1 MQASA
6 DYTDIN
12 TDTGITIHH
21 KEKEKDIKM
30 RPVTIILAVLMS
42 VFCCCAY
49 AQTARQEDLPEIG
62 EVRIIRAADMG
73 TEEWTLDNYRIE
85 AGDVLEIA
93 VWQVEDLQ
101 KDVVVRPDG
110 KVSFPLIG
118 DVDAAGYTIDELSR
132 SITEKLKTYIKSPQ
146 VSIIVNS
153 FGGKKLIVLG
163 EVGSTGII
171 RFTEPI
177 RIMEALALSG
187 GYLESAG
194 LQNVLIIRGDLKGP
208 TDVIVVNV
216 KEILKGNLLE
226 NIYVEKGDIIFLP
239 RSFVGNVAYFIR
251 QISPLLGAA
260 TTYYNIKEQYYDF
273 KTKSYRTGSTTTS
286 D

>member
-1 MQASA
+1 MKLIRTVTWVAVVLIFCLCQYGYSA
-6 DYTDIN
+6 EV
-12 TDTGITIHH
+12 
-21 KEKEKDIKM
+21 EKGPPD
-30 RPVTIILAVLMS
+30 
-42 VFCCCAY
+42 
-49 AQTARQEDLPEIG
+49 IG
-62 EVRIIRAADMG
+62 EVRIIRAADI
-73 TEEWTLDNYRIE
+73 EVKEWSLENYRIE
-85 AGDVLEIA
+85 TGDVLEIS

-101 KDVVVRPDG
+101 KEVVVRPDG
-110 KVSFPLIG
+110 KVSFPLVG
-118 DVDAAGYTIDELSR
+118 DVEAAGYTIDEMAKD
-132 SITEKLKTYIKSPQ
+132 ITDKLKTYIKSPQ

-194 LQNVLIIRGDLKGP
+194 LQNVLIIRGDLKGK

-216 KEILKGNLLE
+216 KDILKGNLRE
-226 NIYVEKGDIIFLP
+226 NIYVEKDDIIFLP
-239 RSFVGNVAYFIR
+239 RSFIGNVAYFVR

-260 TTYYNIKEQYYDF
+260 TTYYNIKETQYNF
-273 KTKSYRTGSTTTS
+273 KNKDYRTTTTS
-286 D
+286 SD

>member
-1 MQASA
+1 MRL
-6 DYTDIN
+6 IKN
-12 TDTGITIHH
+12 ITL
-21 KEKEKDIKM
+21 
-30 RPVTIILAVLMS
+30 VTVMLA
-42 VFCCCAY
+42 FCCCAY
-49 AQTARQEDLPEIG
+49 AQAAEEEGGLPDIV
-62 EVRIIRAADMG
+62 EVRIIRATDIG
-73 TEEWTLDNYRIE
+73 VKEWTLEDYRIE
-85 AGDVLEIA
+85 TGDVLEIA

-118 DVDAAGYTIDELSR
+118 DIDAAGHAIDELTQD
-132 SITEKLKTYIKSPQ
+132 ITEKLKTYIKNPQ
-146 VSIIVNS
+146 VSVIVNS

-171 RFTEPI
+171 RYTEPI
-177 RIMEALALSG
+177 RILEALALSG

-216 KEILKGNLLE
+216 KEILKGDLHE
-226 NIYVEKGDIIFLP
+226 NIYVEKGDIVFVP
-239 RSFVGNVAYFIR
+239 RSFIGNVAYFIR

-260 TTYYNIKEQYYDF
+260 TTYYDIKETYYDF
-273 KTKSYRTGSTTTS
+273 KTKEYRRTDSST